1 MFRHI
6 KEDGIYACEDL
17 CSSYWKAEYG
27 GGVRAPSTF
36 VEFLKELI
44 DEMNA
49 WFWRDKVEAG
59 PGAPAN
65 SMHGIHFYTTLVVIE
80 KRAMQKP
87 IITPVGRTR
96 DVAHPLGAVR
106 S

>member
-1 MFRHI
+1 MTAATHYDHQITTFRTLFRHI

-49 WFWRDKVEAG
+49 WFWRDKVEAD
-59 PGAPAN
+59 PARLPIRCTASTFMPRWSSSRGAPCK
-65 SMHGIHFYTTLVVIE
+65 S
-80 KRAMQKP
+80 Q
-87 IITPVGRTR
+87 
-96 DVAHPLGAVR
+96 